1 MRRRRSTPEQIAA
14 RRQRVAE
21 LSATGMP
28 IHQVAATLNISESV
42 CIKDRRALGLTVA
55 KSHPTRLRAW
65 QIEHARRRIVDEGA
79 NVEHVAAELGV
90 SRSVL
95 YRRFSNTRTTNL
107 KRIPDSVIE
116 TAWNKVQSG
125 EYRHLR
131 EAAEAVGIS
140 DETLRRRLKESGL
153 RIPPRR
159 GANVADFDDTVPC
172 PHGCGRFAHPLPAEA
187 TSILGWPACEGGTA
201 QDVAA

>member
-1 MRRRRSTPEQIAA
+1 MRRRLTAEQRAA

-21 LSATGMP
+21 LSATDMP
-28 IHQVAATLNISESV
+28 IHQIAATLGISESV
-42 CIKDRRALGLTVA
+42 TIKDRRALGLTVA
-55 KSHPTRLRAW
+55 KSYPKPVQAW

-95 YRRFSNTRTTNL
+95 YRRFGNTRITNL

-116 TAWNKVQSG
+116 TAWNKIQSG

-159 GANVADFDDTVPC
+159 SVNVADFDDTVPC
-172 PHGCGRFAHPLPAEA
+172 PHGCGRNAHPLPAEA
-187 TSILGWPACEGGTA
+187 TTVLGWPACAGGIKRE
-201 QDVAA
+201 VAA